1 MFASGSGMGKIQP
14 GWKWIIWGL
23 IVPVLTGCSV
33 VLPTSPAPLR
43 SAAPTFTP
51 TPVLSTITSTTISAS
66 PTPAPVA
73 QSAAPTSS
81 QAAQID
87 ENGLDLAERRV
98 IDVYQRVSPAVVSIS
113 TRVLVR
119 DFFYNAMPQEGSGS
133 GFVIDT
139 LGHILTNYH
148 VIEGA
153 EDIQVIF
160 GGDGSYPAVVVGA
173 DPRNDIAVLRV
184 EAPADM
190 LVPVELGT
198 SASLVVGQRAIA
210 IGNPFGQFGRTL
222 TTGVISALGRT
233 LEGEDGRPITG
244 VIQTDAAINRGNSGG
259 PLLDSSGRVIG
270 VNSAIFSP
278 TGASAGVGFAVPVDT
293 VRRILPDLLKLGRY
307 RHPWLGIRYAYALSP
322 VLARELNLPV
332 SQGLLLV
339 QVFDG
344 SPLAQADVR
353 GAQREEIL
361 FNQRVYTGGD
371 VLLRV
376 NDVAIG
382 RLEQLETLLE
392 DNYHVGDSVELTLLR
407 DNQEYTITVTLAEE
421 PS

>member
-51 TPVLSTITSTTISAS
+51 TSVLSTITSTTTSAP

-293 VRRILPDLLKLGRY
+293 VRRILPDLLELGRY

-392 DNYHVGDSVELTLLR
+392 DNYHVGDSVELMLLR